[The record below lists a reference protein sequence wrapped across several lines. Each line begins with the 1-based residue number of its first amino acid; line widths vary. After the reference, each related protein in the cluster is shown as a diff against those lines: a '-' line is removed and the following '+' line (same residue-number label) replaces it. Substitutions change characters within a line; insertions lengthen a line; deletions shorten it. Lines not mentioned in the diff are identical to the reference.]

1 MTDRLPSAYD
11 QMTAPSR
18 TSTRVA
24 AGIVG
29 VLTLVVG
36 VVLLFHPAA
45 AAGALALL
53 IGVGLVLAGAFEIV
67 AEWDAG
73 HRGVSIAL
81 GGVLV
86 VGGLLAVA
94 WPGVTLVTLAIVVG
108 LSLVVHGVI
117 RVGIALAARQA
128 VPGWGWLALAGA
140 VNTVFGVAALVWPR
154 ATVLVLSLI
163 LGVQIILFAAL
174 MLMVAFWP
182 RRTEAGAW

>member
-1 MTDRLPSAYD
+1 MSSRMPSPYD
-11 QMTAPSR
+11 QLTPPTPTGA
-18 TSTRVA
+18 RVA
-24 AGIVG
+24 AGVVG
-29 VLTLVVG
+29 VVTLVVG

-53 IGVGLVLAGAFEIV
+53 IGLGLVLAGAFEIV
-67 AEWDAG
+67 VEWGAG
-73 HRGVSIAL
+73 HRGASIAL

-86 VGGLLAVA
+86 VGGLVAVA

-108 LSLVVHGVI
+108 LALIVHGVVRI
-117 RVGIALAARQA
+117 GVALAARQA
-128 VPGWGWLALAGA
+128 APGWGWLALAGA
-140 VNTVFGVAALVWPR
+140 VNVVFGVAALVWPQ

-163 LGVQIILFAAL
+163 LGVQIVLFSAL